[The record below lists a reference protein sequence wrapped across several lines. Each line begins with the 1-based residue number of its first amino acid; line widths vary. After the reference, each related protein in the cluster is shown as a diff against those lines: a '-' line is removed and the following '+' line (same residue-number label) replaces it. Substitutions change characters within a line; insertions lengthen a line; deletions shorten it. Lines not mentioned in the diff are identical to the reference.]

1 MTTKLSNSD
10 NFVGVNFYVSLIS
23 EMLDSSLEGNMGKA
37 INDQTCLGI
46 GLIFIYTD
54 AFLTCFTA
62 WV

>member
-46 GLIFIYTD
+46 GLIFIYT
-54 AFLTCFTA
+54 F
-62 WV
+62 